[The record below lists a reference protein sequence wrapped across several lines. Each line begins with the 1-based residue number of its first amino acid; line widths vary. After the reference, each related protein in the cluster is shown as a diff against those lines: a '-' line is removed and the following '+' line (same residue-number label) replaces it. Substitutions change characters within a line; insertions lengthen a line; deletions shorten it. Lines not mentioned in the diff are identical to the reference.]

1 MPKQKPHTL
10 ISTVGTSLLDN
21 LRNPCRLPEKP
32 SDAEENNESKG
43 PEGLDWSTVEKLK
56 RHYNLGE
63 WKALGRCLAEV
74 PAHFRL
80 CGAEINSIHSLA
92 QKDWLEMREIVFLVS
107 DTNEGR
113 ITGEIL
119 VTYFESRKDDLRLQ
133 NARYVCIDG
142 LQDERPWEFRTVGLR
157 NLVREIGK
165 IVRDVG
171 SPAYVAI
178 DATGGYK
185 AQIAVAALIGVA
197 MDIDVYYRHE
207 RFDDIISFPPLPV
220 ALDYSLIGKY
230 GNVIHAFEKEPLL
243 TEDQIGPIDEELE
256 VLLERE
262 VIDGETCWAL
272 SPIGEIYVTGYR
284 LLYPRPVSLRDATL
298 EERQPPK
305 FQDHHYP
312 KNFQQFVT
320 KVWEEVP
327 WITRCV
333 PVDYSKQKGIRKTGF
348 HLREESLDNKV
359 SWSIIGEYV
368 DDSGFGA
375 RFKVLTTTDRYDD
388 LVWAVDQL
396 NQKFF
401 D

>member
-10 ISTVGTSLLDN
+10 ISTVGTSLLGN
-21 LRNPCRLPEKP
+21 LKRLPEKP

-197 MDIDVYYRHE
+197 MDIDVYYSCLLYTSNLCTSPFCE
-207 RFDDIISFPPLPV
+207 LLQEKSEYQSNCAFGCKS
-220 ALDYSLIGKY
+220 SSCK
-230 GNVIHAFEKEPLL
+230 NVRPHLQGIF
-243 TEDQIGPIDEELE
+243 
-256 VLLERE
+256 
-262 VIDGETCWAL
+262 
-272 SPIGEIYVTGYR
+272 PIGSVE
-284 LLYPRPVSLRDATL
+284 
-298 EERQPPK
+298 
-305 FQDHHYP
+305 
-312 KNFQQFVT
+312 
-320 KVWEEVP
+320 
-327 WITRCV
+327 
-333 PVDYSKQKGIRKTGF
+333 
-348 HLREESLDNKV
+348 
-359 SWSIIGEYV
+359 
-368 DDSGFGA
+368 
-375 RFKVLTTTDRYDD
+375 
-388 LVWAVDQL
+388 
-396 NQKFF
+396 
-401 D
+401 